1 MTVKVSISL
10 TDQQHAFAK
19 SLVDAGTYSN
29 LSAVLQQG
37 VNLFK
42 QKAEAEAAER
52 NAFLGM
58 IEERRKGPFISG
70 EELGRRM
77 EIGMAERRKLHGIQD

>member
-19 SLVDAGTYSN
+19 SMVESGAYSN

-37 VNLFK
+37 VNMFK
-42 QKAEAEAAER
+42 QKAEAEAAEQQ
-52 NAFLGM
+52 AFVEMLEG
-58 IEERRKGPFISG
+58 RRKGPFIPEG
-70 EELGRRM
+70 EFWKGVKED
-77 EIGMAERRKLHGIQD
+77 MAERRRAYGISD